1 MCLEVSPISPT
12 TQASN
17 RDSARAAIQQDI
29 AVSIAFQDWR
39 MAIYGYIYIY
49 TYVTIYIYII
59 KYMIKYIIIYM
70 KLYMYVII
78 YIYVIV

>member
-12 TQASN
+12 TQARN

-49 TYVTIYIYII
+49 IYTYVTIYYII

-78 YIYVIV
+78 YIYM